1 MDIKKT
7 IFAVTASMFVS
18 AAAAV
23 GTSFILEKRADSAG
37 VPVIEVIPA
46 DEGAEYSETE
56 SISFCPENVEISE
69 TGSETAEA
77 YVLREHSIEINTAD
91 REELMKLKGVGEKT
105 ADKII
110 EYRNNSPFEDISD
123 IMDVSGIGEKKFADI
138 EPYIY
143 VAKGREENEP

>member
-18 AAAAV
+18 AAAAA

-37 VPVIEVIPA
+37 MPVIEVISA
-46 DEGAEYSETE
+46 DEAAEYSESETA
-56 SISFCPENVEISE
+56 FLRPENVEISE
-69 TGSETAEA
+69 TLSETTEA
-77 YVLREHSIEINTAD
+77 YVLREHSIDINTAD
-91 REELMKLKGVGEKT
+91 REELMKLKGIGEKT

-110 EYRNNSPFEDISD
+110 EYRNNSPFEDIRD
-123 IMDVSGIGEKKFADI
+123 IMNVSGIGEKKFADM

-143 VAKGREENEP
+143 VANGGEENEP